1 MTAPAAAAGP
11 APADARRVL
20 PDHVPPAPM
29 VHVLMLRG
37 LSSLRRIP
45 AAMIPVIVMPIF
57 FTIAFS
63 GTFRGLTELPGYP
76 TDNIYNWMVPYACLQ
91 TASFGALA
99 TAFGLGR
106 DLEGGFYDR
115 MLLSPAARWVVPA
128 AGVLWAMVRAV
139 LPLAITLTIGTIGG
153 MTYPGGVMAVFWLA
167 VAAFSIAG
175 LGSLWGLGVVY
186 RIKKQSAGGLVQI
199 GLFVCMFLSVGMVP
213 LDLQEG
219 WLPYVARYNPVTY
232 ILGLARCGFI
242 GTCAW
247 ADIWPGLL
255 AIAGSAVLLSWWAV
269 RGMRTLDP

>member
-1 MTAPAAAAGP
+1 MTAPTASTPHGTHRVPSEHVAAGP
-11 APADARRVL
+11 
-20 PDHVPPAPM
+20 M
-29 VHVLMLRG
+29 IGVLMRRG
-37 LSSLRRIP
+37 LTSLRRIP
-45 AAMIPVIVMPIF
+45 AALIPVIVMPIF

-63 GTFRGLTELPGYP
+63 GTFRGLTQLPGYP

-99 TAFGLGR
+99 TAFALGR

-115 MLLSPAARWVVPA
+115 LLLSPAARWVVPA
-128 AGVLWAMVRAV
+128 SGVLWAMLRAI

-153 MTYPGGVMAVFWLA
+153 MTFPGGIMAVFWLA
-167 VAAFSIAG
+167 VGAFGIAG
-175 LGSLWGLGVVY
+175 LGALWGLGVVY
-186 RIKKQSAGGLVQI
+186 RLKKQSAGGLVQI
-199 GLFVCMFLSVGMVP
+199 GLFIAMFLSVGTVP

-219 WLPYVARYNPVTY
+219 WLPHVARYNPLTY
-232 ILGLARCGFI
+232 MLGLARCGFI

-255 AIAGSAVLLSWWAV
+255 AIAGSAVVLAWWAV